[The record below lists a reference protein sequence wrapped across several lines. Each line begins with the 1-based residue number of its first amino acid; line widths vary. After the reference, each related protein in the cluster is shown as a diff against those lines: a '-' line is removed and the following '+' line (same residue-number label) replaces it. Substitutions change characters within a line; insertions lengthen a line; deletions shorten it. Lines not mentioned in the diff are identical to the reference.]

1 MRKSEEEE
9 EGIFVGRFRGFG
21 VMCKTMTFR
30 YTFLFAFSIWMRDR
44 GGLSPRDLP
53 FHLSFFFFL
62 LFLVFTHLFNLLF

>member
-30 YTFLFAFSIWMRDR
+30 YTCLFAFSIWMRDR
-44 GGLSPRDLP
+44 GGLSPRDFP
-53 FHLSFFFFL
+53 SFFFL